1 MMLGIR
7 AALVVLA
14 LGLVAPFGALNAE
27 TAPATAVATGLEPL
41 EIATA
46 KGVLVFEIELAGTD
60 AQRAKGLMFRRD
72 LGERRGMLFDF
83 KVDQLVAMWMKNTFI
98 PLDMLFIRADGTIAK
113 IAAMTTPLSEQTIS
127 SGEPVRAVLEI
138 AGGASRRLGIA
149 PGDKVAHPMFPA
161 K

>member
-1 MMLGIR
+1 MMFGIR
-7 AALVVLA
+7 AALVFLV
-14 LGLVAPFGALNAE
+14 LGLVAPFGALHAE
-27 TAPATAVATGLEPL
+27 TAPAPATAVGRGAL

-46 KGVLVFEIELAGTD
+46 KGVLVFEVELANTES
-60 AQRAKGLMFRRD
+60 QRAKGLMFRRE

-83 KVDQLVAMWMKNTFI
+83 KTDQLVAMWMKNTLI
-98 PLDMLFIRADGTIAK
+98 PLDMLFIRADGTIAR

-138 AGGASRRLGIA
+138 DGGASRRLGIA